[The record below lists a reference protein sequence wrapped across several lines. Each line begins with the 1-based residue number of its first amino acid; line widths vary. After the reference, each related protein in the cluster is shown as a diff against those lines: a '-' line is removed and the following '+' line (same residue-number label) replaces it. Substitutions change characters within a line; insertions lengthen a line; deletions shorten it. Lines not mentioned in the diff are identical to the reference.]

1 VASFS
6 TENDSIVSGG
16 MLLSI
21 WLVIST
27 PSRISSGD
35 CPDPKVEIPRIQKL
49 APSAPGSPDFC
60 TAITPAILPL
70 NEVERLL
77 DEVCR
82 SLGLTDCTAPTSD
95 SFFCTPKPTT
105 TTSSSLFEASASVMS
120 LKRWMSRTEIFLV
133 S

>member
-1 VASFS
+1 MASFS

-35 CPDPKVEIPRIQKL
+35 CPEPKVEMPRIQKF
-49 APSAPGSPDFC
+49 APSAPGSPVFC
-60 TAITPAILPL
+60 TAILPA

-77 DEVCR
+77 DDTCN
-82 SLGLTDCTAPTSD
+82 SLGLTDWTAPTSD

-105 TTSSSLFEASASVMS
+105 TTSSNSFEASTSVTS
-120 LKRWMSRTEIFLV
+120 LKSSLSLTAIFFMS
-133 S
+133 